1 MKILVTGSSGF
12 IGFHLIKKLIKYGHE
27 VVGID
32 NHNDYYDPELKFK
45 RLALLDS
52 KNFTFYKMD
61 INNIS
66 INDQNFDLAINL
78 AAQAG
83 VRVSK
88 R

>member
-12 IGFHLIKKLIKYGHE
+12 IGFHLIKKLLNSGHE

-32 NHNDYYDPELKFK
+32 NHNDYYNPALKLK
-45 RLALLDS
+45 RLALLNS
-52 KNFTFYKMD
+52 KKFSFHLID

-66 INDQNFDLAINL
+66 INDRNFDLAINL
-78 AAQAG
+78 SCTSWSQ
-83 VRVSK
+83 SFK